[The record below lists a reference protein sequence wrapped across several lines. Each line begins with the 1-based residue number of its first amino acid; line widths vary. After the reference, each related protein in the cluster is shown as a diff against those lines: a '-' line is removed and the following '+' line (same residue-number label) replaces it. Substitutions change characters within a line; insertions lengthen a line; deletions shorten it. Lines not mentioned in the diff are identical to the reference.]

1 MTAKRIP
8 NLIWTRHGD
17 IPGPQHYVAKNKV
30 PREAKWKSTSVMQW
44 DGIRAEFGRC
54 GERMEKPLSVCSG
67 LPFSFFPKQ
76 VWRRRQ
82 LVRPRSLPGYARA
95 REFGPRQRRELS
107 AVLNLP
113 RRREG
118 KWAPVSCPLLLYSL
132 FLSPLHSVI
141 LAFPCVY
148 FPLLSF
154 RRIRVLHAGVCVYQR
169 TKQLI
174 KNGVFSFLPK

>member
-1 MTAKRIP
+1 M
-8 NLIWTRHGD
+8 
-17 IPGPQHYVAKNKV
+17 KV
-30 PREAKWKSTSVMQW
+30 DRRNAVGWDQGRVRKMRGEDGETSTCLLSSPSLSLPKA
-44 DGIRAEFGRC
+44 GLAEKAAG
-54 GERMEKPLSVCSG
+54 G
-67 LPFSFFPKQ
+67 
-76 VWRRRQ
+76 
-82 LVRPRSLPGYARA
+82 PRSLPGYARA
-95 REFGPRQRRELS
+95 REFGPRQSRELS

-141 LAFPCVY
+141 LALPCVY

-169 TKQLI
+169 TKQFI

>member
-1 MTAKRIP
+1 
-8 NLIWTRHGD
+8 
-17 IPGPQHYVAKNKV
+17 
-30 PREAKWKSTSVMQW
+30 MQW

-54 GERMEKPLSVCSG
+54 GERMEKPLPVCSC
-67 LPFSFFPKQ
+67 LP
-76 VWRRRQ
+76 
-82 LVRPRSLPGYARA
+82 LSLSSQSRFGGEGSGWPPVAAWLRARA

-141 LAFPCVY
+141 LALPCVY

-169 TKQLI
+169 TKQFI